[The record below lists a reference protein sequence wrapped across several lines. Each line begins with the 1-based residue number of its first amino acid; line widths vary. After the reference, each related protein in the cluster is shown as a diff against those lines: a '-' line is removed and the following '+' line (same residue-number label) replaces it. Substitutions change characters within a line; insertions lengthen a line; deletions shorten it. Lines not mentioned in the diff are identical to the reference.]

1 MTEEKTK
8 MNIEE
13 ENEMLKAEV
22 LRLGKQSQDRL
33 MIMRR
38 LESFANDI
46 NNLMNLLRA
55 DFEGVQTPVDEQQGE
70 EIE

>member
-70 EIE
+70 EVE

>member
-55 DFEGVQTPVDEQQGE
+55 DFEGVQTPVDE
-70 EIE
+70 

>member
-22 LRLGKQSQDRL
+22 PRLGKQSQDRL

-70 EIE
+70 EVE

>member
-1 MTEEKTK
+1 

-70 EIE
+70 EVE

>member
-1 MTEEKTK
+1 MTEEKIK
-8 MNIEE
+8 INIEE
-13 ENEMLKAEV
+13 ENETLKAEV

-70 EIE
+70 EVE

>member
-55 DFEGVQTPVDEQQGE
+55 DFEGAQTPVDEQQGE
-70 EIE
+70 EVE

>member
-55 DFEGVQTPVDEQQGE
+55 DFEGVQAPVDEQQGE
-70 EIE
+70 KVE